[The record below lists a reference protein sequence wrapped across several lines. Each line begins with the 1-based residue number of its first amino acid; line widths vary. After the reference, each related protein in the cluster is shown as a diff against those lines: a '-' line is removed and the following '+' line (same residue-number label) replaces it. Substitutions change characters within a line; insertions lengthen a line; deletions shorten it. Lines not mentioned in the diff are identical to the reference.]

1 VMASPEYLQRRG
13 TPEHPTDLARHD
25 CLLYLRDG
33 SAQSWSFAFEKA
45 GSRKRGER
53 VNVPVGGPFKA
64 NNSEVLRAAIVGGL
78 GIGLLP
84 DFSLP
89 PDSSAESGSMVPVLP
104 DWRPVGFFGDRIYAI
119 RPGGVRA
126 SRAVECA
133 IEHLRQVFA

>member
-1 VMASPEYLQRRG
+1 
-13 TPEHPTDLARHD
+13 
-25 CLLYLRDG
+25 
-33 SAQSWSFAFEKA
+33 
-45 GSRKRGER
+45 
-53 VNVPVGGPFKA
+53 
-64 NNSEVLRAAIVGGL
+64 VGGL

-84 DFSLP
+84 DFSLL